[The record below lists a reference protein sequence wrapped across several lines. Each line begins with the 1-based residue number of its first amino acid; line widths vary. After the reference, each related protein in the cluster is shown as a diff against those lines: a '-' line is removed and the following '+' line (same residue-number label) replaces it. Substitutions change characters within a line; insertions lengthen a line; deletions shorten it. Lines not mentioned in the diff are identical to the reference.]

1 MGMDDHMS
9 QDLWQ
14 YDVDICRKGFLT
26 VFARSH
32 REAEAQ
38 VSDMTE
44 DEILKQ
50 ATWTDVEAEVS

>member
-1 MGMDDHMS
+1 MS

-14 YDVDICRKGFLT
+14 YDVDICRKGYLT
-26 VFARSH
+26 IYARSQQ
-32 REAEAQ
+32 EAEAQ

-50 ATWTDVEAEVS
+50 TTWTDVETEVC